1 METLKTILV
10 GTKTRSFPI
19 RLVDFRLFIDSHYY
33 CCWNICF
40 ARFKLI
46 PTQISHVRI
55 KKFFIRNQFAIEKV
69 CFQNHIYAVQ
79 TFKFCTILMIFTA
92 EIAYFWKMER
102 MWGVAWFVV
111 CLQKTK
117 WNWDDR
123 FLSIKSHL
131 LWNINHI
138 GWLVGNLYL
147 SSGFGLSDRWR
158 WTSNLHTHQ

>member
-1 METLKTILV
+1 MKTILV
-10 GTKTRSFPI
+10 GTKTRFRPI
-19 RLVDFRLFIDSHYY
+19 RLVNFRLFIDSHYY

-69 CFQNHIYAVQ
+69 RFQHHIYAVQ
-79 TFKFCTILMIFTA
+79 TFVRIILMIFTA

-131 LWNINHI
+131 LCGISI
-138 GWLVGNLYL
+138 ILVGWKFVFVKWLWIE
-147 SSGFGLSDRWR
+147 R
-158 WTSNLHTHQ
+158 